1 MARKLGAISD
11 IVSIARKGG
20 WLRRALRF
28 CRAAAFTKRHRGEYL
43 QFDPPDSL
51 DIQFLPVTVAQR
63 VWVGNIVKPV
73 AIVGA
78 GIAGL
83 TAAVELRKR
92 GLPVI
97 IFEAGKGIGGLA
109 ASFKDKDGFTYDF
122 GAHFVSNRLA
132 SLLGADSYCRT
143 VKHYGEAVHVNGR
156 SYSYPFG
163 LMLVP
168 RFAAGALR
176 ERFGERPPMT
186 TAGDWFRRKY
196 GEVLAREVAIPLTE
210 AWSGVEVDE
219 LSLAVGRKFGPRI
232 LKALYLGAAAKLT
245 RRAVCNGYSHEMPE
259 SPDVY
264 HVYPEGG
271 ISRLL
276 EPMVKQVADIIRLE
290 SPVEGILTEGDRV
303 EAVRV
308 HGQEIPVSAVIS
320 TAPVHILPRIVEG
333 TSALEHMRKFRYRPM
348 IFVNLHFEGRGI
360 LPDTMLW
367 VPDRSK
373 CFFRMTETPI
383 SMPWLAPEGKTLIT
397 FDIGCEMG
405 DALWTMSDEGL
416 AQLCLDGISE
426 ILPKAKAKFI
436 RAGGVIR
443 TPISYPVYLQEYE
456 DIRRQF
462 AVSTGVDGLY
472 SIGRN
477 GEFAHILMEDVYWR
491 TLRRCAE
498 IAAYVEGGRKRIDTQ
513 VELAP
518 SIVDPLPEFAEEQKN
533 GVA

>member
-1 MARKLGAISD
+1 M
-11 IVSIARKGG
+11 
-20 WLRRALRF
+20 
-28 CRAAAFTKRHRGEYL
+28 
-43 QFDPPDSL
+43 
-51 DIQFLPVTVAQR
+51 
-63 VWVGNIVKPV
+63 
-73 AIVGA
+73 GA

-83 TAAVELRKR
+83 TAATELKRR

-97 IFEAGKGIGGLA
+97 VFEAGKGIGGLA
-109 ASFKDKDGFTYDF
+109 SSFKDKDGFAYDF

-132 SLLGADSYCRT
+132 SLLGARNICRT
-143 VKHYGEAVHVNGR
+143 VKHYGEAVHVDGR
-156 SYSYPFG
+156 SYGYPFG
-163 LMLVP
+163 LMSVP

-176 ERFGERPPMT
+176 ERFGERPPMR

-196 GEVLAREVAIPLTE
+196 GEALAREVAIPLTE
-210 AWSGVEVDE
+210 AWSGADVDD
-219 LSLAVGRKFGPRI
+219 LALTVGHKFGPRI
-232 LKALYLGAAAKLT
+232 LKALYLGAAAKIT

-259 SPDVY
+259 SSDVY

-271 ISRLL
+271 ISKLL
-276 EPMVKQVADIIRLE
+276 EPMAKQAADFIRLE
-290 SPVEGILTEGDRV
+290 SPVEGILTDGDRV

-308 HGQEIPVSAVIS
+308 DGREVPVSAVIS
-320 TAPVHILPRIVEG
+320 TAPVNILPRIVKG
-333 TSALEHMRKFRYRPM
+333 TSALDRMAKFRYRPM

-397 FDIGCEMG
+397 FDIGCEMS
-405 DALWTMSDEGL
+405 DAHWTMSDEDL
-416 AQLCLDGISE
+416 AKLCLAGISD
-426 ILPKAKAKFI
+426 IFPKAGSSFI
-436 RAGGVIR
+436 RAGGVVR
-443 TPISYPVYLQEYE
+443 TPVSYPVYLQEYE

-462 AVSTGVDGLY
+462 AASTGVDGLY

-491 TLRRCAE
+491 TLRRCADV
-498 IAAYVEGGRKRIDTQ
+498 AAYVEGGRQRIDDS

-518 SIVDPLPEFAEEQKN
+518 SALDPLPELAEEQKH
-533 GVA
+533 AAA